1 MKTKPLET
9 IVSIGILALAAV
21 MLFSLMVGAGGV
33 PSEAIPPAQGRQFAA
48 MYILGPPVAGPY
60 THMTYG
66 TGAIKVIDMNF
77 EVEAPPNSGDFNDPW
92 GIKPAFSTVTVTKEF
107 DCASPDLNFYC
118 ATGQHFTSV
127 GIHMLPV
134 STNPWGEYHYY
145 VITLGDAVINHVGSR
160 MVYREPN
167 IPGGPTTFAHLEEVS
182 FKCGVITWQ
191 DIGSGRTRSWDLV
204 NNQVPVP

>member
-1 MKTKPLET
+1 MKAKPLKT
-9 IVSIGILALAAV
+9 IVNIGILTLTAV

-33 PSEAIPPAQGRQFAA
+33 PSEAIAPAEGRQFAA
-48 MYILGPPVAGPY
+48 MYILGPTVAGPY
-60 THMTYG
+60 THSVFG

-118 ATGQHFTSV
+118 ATGQHFSSV
-127 GIHMLPV
+127 VIHMLPV
-134 STNPWGEYHYY
+134 STNPWYENHYY
-145 VITLGDAVINHVGSR
+145 VITLGDAVINHVASR

-167 IPGGPTTFAHLEEVS
+167 IPGGPTTFAHLEELS
-182 FKCGVITWQ
+182 FKCGMITWH
-191 DIGSGRTRSWDLV
+191 DINSGRSRSWDLV
-204 NNQVPVP
+204 NNQVP